1 MSAQHALL
9 GALKE
14 LESDLRMAGRSTS
27 AIVYLDSVNASEG
40 VRKVLESLSEVGN
53 VINYS
58 QNLVDM
64 RFLEG
69 SDYRIEDIRM
79 TNETMIDTIAGKL
92 VLPKG
97 TKFNITS
104 RR

>member
-14 LESDLRMAGRSTS
+14 LESDLRLTGRSTS
-27 AIVYLDSVNASEG
+27 AIVYLDGVNASEG

-69 SDYRIEDIRM
+69 SDYRIEDIHM